1 MLNSLFKEKTAKLK
15 ECATL
20 GEKYHPC
27 FHFSKITIVN
37 VLIDLIYLERCPCLS
52 FVQLSNSGE
61 GDSPHL

>member
-15 ECATL
+15 ECATS

-37 VLIDLIYLERCPCLS
+37 VLIDLIYPCLS
-52 FVQLSNSGE
+52 FVQLSNSSE
-61 GDSPHL
+61 GGPPHL